1 VNEVVLAIDPGR
13 QKCGLAVGRPGEL
26 LARAVVPAAQAPEVV
41 AGWVKRYG
49 VARIVLGE
57 GTGSETILEALGHLS
72 GLPRVETVQERGTTL
87 EARRRYFRD
96 HPPRGWRRLI
106 PLSLQVPPEEY
117 DDYAAVLLLE
127 RVLGGGR

>member
-1 VNEVVLAIDPGR
+1 MNEVVLAIDPGR

-26 LARAVVPAAQAPEVV
+26 LARAVVPTAQVPEVV

-49 VARIVLGE
+49 VARIVIGE
-57 GTGSETILEALGHLS
+57 GTGSETILEALVHLS

-106 PLSLQVPPEEY
+106 PLSLQVPAEEY
-117 DDYAAVLLLE
+117 DDYAAALLLE